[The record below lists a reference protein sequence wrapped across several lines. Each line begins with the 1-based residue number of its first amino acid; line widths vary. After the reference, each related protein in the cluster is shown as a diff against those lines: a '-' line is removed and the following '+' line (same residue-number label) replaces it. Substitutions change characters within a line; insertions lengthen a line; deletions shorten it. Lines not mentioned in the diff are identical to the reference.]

1 MRVHPTPTTSED
13 RPRDAPTDPDLPHR
27 PRAARGRTRA
37 AKPHFVVDYQRA
49 VAALLRSH
57 PVDEAMSLAV
67 GGGYE
72 HVGRVETAIL
82 RHYGLADGM
91 ALLDFGCGSGR
102 LAHAVSQQLSLD
114 YVGIDVVPD
123 LLAYARTRTP
133 RELPVHRQPRADSA
147 AAGCLAR
154 HGGGVQRADAPQPRR
169 ILPLPRGDAPR
180 AAAGRHGGGVV
191 HRVRQRGALA
201 DLRGDGDGA
210 APQGRRAPEPAHRAV
225 RDGAVGRAARA
236 HRRGGPSGGE
246 APWGEAGPLGQSLAV
261 LRKP

>member
-1 MRVHPTPTTSED
+1 MRRLT
-13 RPRDAPTDPDLPHR
+13 RAC
-27 PRAARGRTRA
+27 RAAAARLGAGTRA

-82 RHYGLADGM
+82 RHYGIADGM

-133 RELPVHRQPRADSA
+133 ADYRYIVNHELT
-147 AAGCLAR
+147 
-154 HGGGVQRADAPQPRR
+154 
-169 ILPLPRGDAPR
+169 LPLPDASR
-180 AAAGRHGGGVV
+180 DMVAAFSVLTHLNHIESYLYLEEMRRVLRPGGTAVV
-191 HRVRQRGALA
+191 SFIEFGN
-201 DLRGDGDGA
+201 A
-210 APQGRRAPEPAHRAV
+210 AHWRIFEETV
-225 RDGAVGRAARA
+225 AARRHKVDVPLNQLIEPSVMVLWA
-236 HRRGGPSGGE
+236 ERLGLTVEAILAGGD

>member
-1 MRVHPTPTTSED
+1 MRRLT
-13 RPRDAPTDPDLPHR
+13 
-27 PRAARGRTRA
+27 RACRTAVARLGAGTRA
-37 AKPHFVVDYQRA
+37 AKPHFVVDYQRT

-133 RELPVHRQPRADSA
+133 AHYRYIVNHELT
-147 AAGCLAR
+147 
-154 HGGGVQRADAPQPRR
+154 
-169 ILPLPRGDAPR
+169 LPLPDASR
-180 AAAGRHGGGVV
+180 DMVAAFSVLTHLNHVESYLYLEEMRRVLRPGGTAVVSFIEFGNEAHWRIFEETVTARRHKVDV
-191 HRVRQRGALA
+191 PLNQLI
-201 DLRGDGDGA
+201 
-210 APQGRRAPEPAHRAV
+210 EPPVMVLWAERLGLTVEAIL
-225 RDGAVGRAARA
+225 G
-236 HRRGGPSGGE
+236 GGE